1 MKSVI
6 SRKDKA
12 VSPIIAT
19 VLLVG
24 ITVTMIA
31 TAYTLLENY
40 IPNPVSQTPS
50 AAIKVVYKTQLS
62 GSVYTGNY
70 SVHINSLNGNV
81 SARDV
86 NVLVTFSNNSVAEIS
101 LSRVILSNNNM
112 AYNGHV
118 NLEFQG
124 TGSYLNSAS
133 LITIYL
139 HDSSSYVT
147 RIALVDTVTDG
158 LIGSS
163 LIQSA

>member
-6 SRKDKA
+6 NKNDKA

-50 AAIKVVYKTQLS
+50 AAIKVVYATQLS
-62 GSVYTGNY
+62 GSAYTGNY
-70 SVHINSLNGNV
+70 SIHINSLNGNV
-81 SARDV
+81 SASDV
-86 NVLVTFSNNSVAEIS
+86 NVIITLSDSSVAEVS
-101 LSRVILSNNNM
+101 LSSVISSNNYL
-112 AYNGHV
+112 AYNSHMNIGV
-118 NLEFQG
+118 QSSAG
-124 TGSYLNSAS
+124 YINSAS
-133 LITIYL
+133 LITIYI
-139 HDSSSYVT
+139 HGSSAYVT

-163 LIQSA
+163 LIQSF

>member
-6 SRKDKA
+6 SKDDKA

-50 AAIKVVYKTQLS
+50 AAIKVVFKTQLS
-62 GSVYTGNY
+62 GGNYTGNY

-81 SARDV
+81 SASKV
-86 NVLVTFSNNSVAEIS
+86 NVVITFSDDSVAEVA
-101 LSRVILSNNNM
+101 LSNVILAGNNLAYSN
-112 AYNGHV
+112 HV
-118 NLEFQG
+118 NIGLYST
-124 TGSYLNSAS
+124 TGYLNSAS
-133 LITIYL
+133 LITIYI
-139 HDSSSYVT
+139 HNSPTHVT

-158 LIGSS
+158 MIGSS
-163 LIQSA
+163 LIQ